1 MSAIV
6 TRPVFRALVRRLNGA
21 AAVTALRIVLE
32 SAWNVVRAL
41 EHIHVR
47 EEMLQL
53 ARQVQARD
61 PANAKR
67 LRRAA
72 YESWME

>member
-6 TRPVFRALVRRLNGA
+6 TLPMFRALVRRLNGA
-21 AAVTALRIVLE
+21 AAVAALRTFLE
-32 SAWNVVRAL
+32 SAWNLVRAL
-41 EHIHVR
+41 EHTPVR
-47 EEMLQL
+47 EVMLLL
-53 ARQVQARD
+53 ARLVQHRD

>member
-6 TRPVFRALVRRLNGA
+6 TQPVFRTLLRRVRSS
-21 AAVTALRIVLE
+21 AAVKALASVLE
-32 SAWNVVRAL
+32 QAWSLVRAL
-41 EHIHVR
+41 EQIHVR

-53 ARQVQARD
+53 ARQVQHRD